1 MFELY
6 CSVVV
11 NVGLIRNILLCG
23 KAFDRI
29 ESVSYRRGWGFG
41 EILLLRLSL
50 ATKAG
55 LFWSAASEIL
65 QEEAAAMPKLYYI
78 CQLSEPQRPNI
89 LFQSDTLFMAGWVTP
104 YFGQRFHKI

>member
-1 MFELY
+1 MFELQ
-6 CSVVV
+6 SSAVV
-11 NVGLIRNILLCG
+11 NVGLIRFFLLFG

-41 EILLLRLSL
+41 EILLLWLSL

-65 QEEAAAMPKLYYI
+65 Q
-78 CQLSEPQRPNI
+78 
-89 LFQSDTLFMAGWVTP
+89 
-104 YFGQRFHKI
+104 